1 MMMTT
6 PPPPTTT
13 TTTTTKKRLAD
24 NDDNDDDDLR
34 CSVFPRSSTTLIT
47 CASNSGK
54 TWFLRQV
61 MLNRE
66 VFIEAGKKIRRVVYV
81 NCNQRD
87 TQFSHPWEDAKEGE
101 EDDNQDNDNQ
111 DKEEEKNEEE
121 EEEE

>member
-6 PPPPTTT
+6 PPPPPPPT

-24 NDDNDDDDLR
+24 DDDDNDNDDDDLR

-87 TQFSHPWEDAKEGE
+87 TQFSHPWEDAKEDDDDDYDE
-101 EDDNQDNDNQ
+101 ED
-111 DKEEEKNEEE
+111 KEDDLKKK
-121 EEEE
+121 